1 MHEINNAFVVVNNDT
16 KITLDR
22 ATLNG
27 QDVEFVPYEKHI
39 NSHKHTVKMSI
50 MLDSSVGLRFDGSVS
65 VSDVSRLFNVLGK
78 YENKQLTIDEV
89 CCILK
94 EIGFEEVKQ

>member
-1 MHEINNAFVVVNNDT
+1 MTHKTNIALAAMNNST

-27 QDVEFVPYEKHI
+27 QAVEFVPYEKHI
-39 NSHKHTVKMSI
+39 NSYRFAVEMSI
-50 MLDSSVGLRFDGSVS
+50 VLDSSVELRFDGNVS
-65 VSDVSRLFNVLGK
+65 IDDVSQLFNVLDR

-94 EIGFEEVKQ
+94 EIGFEEV

>member
-1 MHEINNAFVVVNNDT
+1 MNNNT

-22 ATLNG
+22 AALNG
-27 QDVEFVPYEKHI
+27 QAVEFVPYEKHI
-39 NSHKHTVKMSI
+39 NSHRHVVEMSI
-50 MLDSSVGLRFDGSVS
+50 MLDSSIGLIFSGGISVN
-65 VSDVSRLFNVLGK
+65 DVSRLFNVLDK

>member
-1 MHEINNAFVVVNNDT
+1 MNSNT
-16 KITLDR
+16 KITLNR
-22 ATLNG
+22 AVLNG
-27 QDVEFVPYEKHI
+27 QNVEFVPYEKHI
-39 NSHKHTVKMSI
+39 NSHKHAVEMSI
-50 MLDSSVGLRFDGSVS
+50 MLDSSVGLRFDGVVS
-65 VSDVSRLFNVLGK
+65 VSDVSRLFNALDK

>member
-1 MHEINNAFVVVNNDT
+1 MNNNT

-27 QDVEFVPYEKHI
+27 QDVEFVPYKKHI
-39 NSHKHTVKMSI
+39 NSYKHAVEISI
-50 MLDSSVGLRFDGSVS
+50 MLDSSVGLRFDGDVS
-65 VSDVSRLFNVLGK
+65 VSDVSRLFNALDK

-89 CCILK
+89 CYM
-94 EIGFEEVKQ
+94 IGFEEVKQ